1 MINNEVHS
9 QEGSTIKL
17 SYKLLHE
24 FWNRFIPNRER
35 SEYDKGRFIP
45 NRETCASIE
54 QYFSTSVTEKKLYQM
69 LNANTTQ
76 IC

>member
-24 FWNRFIPNRER
+24 FRN
-35 SEYDKGRFIP
+35 RFIP
-45 NRETCASIE
+45 NRETCVSIE
-54 QYFSTSVTEKKLYQM
+54 QYFSTSVTEKMLYQM

-76 IC
+76 IY